1 MKLSKKIFI
10 FISLLIL
17 IIAPVYVLAT
27 LTTPKEVY
35 RVYLKGKTI
44 GYIKSK
50 KELENYINNEQEK
63 LKKRYKV
70 DAVYIPEDVNIEK
83 EITYYNKI
91 DSVENIYK
99 KISKLSSF
107 TIDGYEISISGT
119 KTLTGNNELVE
130 IKPQKIYVLKKKVFK
145 DAVNLLVKS
154 FINEKEYDNFSNNT
168 QPEILDTGKKI
179 NKIYLENKV
188 KIKKDK
194 ISVNNTIYEDA
205 NVLGKYLLFGTTS
218 DGETYTVK
226 DGDTVEDIAFNHK
239 LSTNEFL
246 VANPKLKSSNVLL
259 SPGQELKVATLKPQI
274 NVVEESTVVEKRE
287 EPYQTETKYDD
298 NEYTTFQKV
307 ETPGVKG
314 MAKVTKIVQNI
325 NGVQVNG
332 KETSKEILKTA
343 VNEVIIKGTKKRSS
357 YGYGAP
363 IPTAGSWGWPA
374 TCTNISSPFGYRWG
388 TLHDGT
394 DIAGCGYNS
403 NIFAAQAGTVEVSKK
418 KKGGYKGGYGDNG
431 EYIIINHHNGY
442 YTIYAHLCPGC
453 RYVKEGDEVVKG
465 QVIGGMGDTGAATAI
480 HLHFGMFVGGLPYYG
495 GRPINAMRAY

>member
-1 MKLSKKIFI
+1 MM
-10 FISLLIL
+10 
-17 IIAPVYVLAT
+17 
-27 LTTPKEVY
+27 
-35 RVYLKGKTI
+35 
-44 GYIKSK
+44 
-50 KELENYINNEQEK
+50 
-63 LKKRYKV
+63 
-70 DAVYIPEDVNIEK
+70 
-83 EITYYNKI
+83 
-91 DSVENIYK
+91 
-99 KISKLSSF
+99 
-107 TIDGYEISISGT
+107 
-119 KTLTGNNELVE
+119 
-130 IKPQKIYVLKKKVFK
+130 
-145 DAVNLLVKS
+145 
-154 FINEKEYDNFSNNT
+154 
-168 QPEILDTGKKI
+168 
-179 NKIYLENKV
+179 
-188 KIKKDK
+188 
-194 ISVNNTIYEDA
+194 
-205 NVLGKYLLFGTTS
+205 
-218 DGETYTVK
+218 
-226 DGDTVEDIAFNHK
+226 
-239 LSTNEFL
+239 
-246 VANPKLKSSNVLL
+246 
-259 SPGQELKVATLKPQI
+259 
-274 NVVEESTVVEKRE
+274 
-287 EPYQTETKYDD
+287 
-298 NEYTTFQKV
+298 
-307 ETPGVKG
+307 KG

-480 HLHFGMFVGGLPYYG
+480 HLHFGMFVGGMPYYG